1 MVCFPEKTKPNMNL
15 EICCGSYQSAL
26 AASKAGATRIELCSG
41 LAEGGI
47 TPSLGLVRA
56 ACTLP
61 NVVHHVLIRPRGGDF
76 LYTETEKRIILDD
89 IDAAI
94 HAGADGVV
102 VGALTDDGEVDLPFL
117 EACVNHAAGRN
128 VTFHRAFDLC
138 ADAMRAMKQIADA
151 GANRILTSGQAA
163 TAVEGIGLLAKLT
176 KEAPEG
182 LSIMPGC
189 GVNAANA
196 AKLLKETGANELHA
210 SARAPYKSRMRFVRN
225 DVNMGAK
232 GADEYATLETSEEAV
247 EAILRAMRTVEN

>member
-1 MVCFPEKTKPNMNL
+1 MNL
-15 EICCGSYQSAL
+15 EICCGSYLSAL
-26 AASKAGATRIELCSG
+26 TASKAGATRIELCSG

-47 TPSLGLVRA
+47 TPSLGLIRS
-56 ACTLP
+56 ACALP

-76 LYTETEKRIILDD
+76 LYTDTEKRIILDD

-94 HAGADGVV
+94 GAGADGVV
-102 VGALTDDGEVDLPFL
+102 VGALTNDGEVDIPFL
-117 EACVNHAAGRN
+117 KACVSHAAGRN

-163 TAVEGIGLLAKLT
+163 SAVEGISLLATLV
-176 KEAPEG
+176 KEAPLG

-196 AKLLKETGANELHA
+196 AQLLRETGTNELHA
-210 SARAPYKSRMRFVRN
+210 SARAPYKSHMRFVRN
-225 DVNMGAK
+225 NVNMGTK
-232 GADEYATLETSEEAV
+232 GADEYATLETSEKVV
-247 EAILRAMRTVEN
+247 EDILHAMQSVVC